1 MFSYSRWV
9 FCSVLRNRKN
19 KKTRKGKQ
27 KNRTGLKFAHTFFVC
42 FPALTKKR
50 SYCRNNHIESST
62 NHHGKTK
69 KKTTPNCAP
78 LFAFFGPLML
88 IRWFDKLVF
97 CARAQIRPKTGKRV
111 LVLSHQSI
119 ASQCYDRFYFQ
130 TRLFFLLICSPSFKH
145 QYNRLPSGRVF
156 LSLLSNINPVGFPL
170 MGWWGS
176 RSE

>member
-1 MFSYSRWV
+1 MAPKVQCSWRPASCFLMFSYSRWF

-97 CARAQIRPKTGKRV
+97 CARAQIRQKTGKRA

-119 ASQCYDRFYFQ
+119 ASHWYDRFYFL
-130 TRLFFLLICSPSFKH
+130 TCLFFFDL
-145 QYNRLPSGRVF
+145 Y
-156 LSLLSNINPVGFPL
+156 PL
-170 MGWWGS
+170 FQITTQ
-176 RSE
+176 